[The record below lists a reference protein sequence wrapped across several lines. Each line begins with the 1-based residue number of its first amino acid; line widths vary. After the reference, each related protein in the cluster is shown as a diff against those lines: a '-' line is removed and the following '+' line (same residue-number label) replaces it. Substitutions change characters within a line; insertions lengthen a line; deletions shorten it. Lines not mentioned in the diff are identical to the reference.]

1 MERERHGLRHTR
13 LYSIWDNMKQRCS
26 NSNRGDYQRYG
37 ERGIV
42 VSPEWRESFSVF
54 CEWALTH
61 GYDEHLT
68 IDRRNNDGNYCPEN
82 CRWIDRVGQMNNY
95 GRNHVIEFKG
105 KSQTLQQWANETGIN
120 SSTIRERLNEWDW
133 TIEEALSVIPKHS
146 TVIETD
152 SGTMKTCSECQNVY
166 PMTNDF
172 FAQKKST
179 RDGFNTSCK
188 KCVREYNKK
197 YWKEN
202 QK

>member
-13 LYSIWDNMKQRCS
+13 LYNIWDNMKQRCS
-26 NSNRGDYQRYG
+26 NPNREDYKRYG

-42 VSPEWRESFSVF
+42 VCSEWQKSFSVF

-68 IDRRNNDGNYCPEN
+68 IDRKNNDGNYCPEN
-82 CRWIDRVGQMNNY
+82 CHWIDKIGQMNNY
-95 GRNHVIEFKG
+95 SRNHVIEFNG
-105 KSQTLQQWANETGIN
+105 KKQTLQQWADELGIN
-120 SSTIRERLNEWDW
+120 SSTIRERLNKWDW

-152 SGTMKTCSECQNVY
+152 LGIMKTCSSCQEVY
-166 PMTNDF
+166 PMTNEF

-179 RDGFNTSCK
+179 KDGFNTSCK
-188 KCVREYNKK
+188 KCVSEYNKK
-197 YWKEN
+197 HWKSN
-202 QK
+202 KK